1 MVKSLL
7 RWPCLGTSTSIW
19 NNLKVVLQPIKAK
32 VMLLLW
38 CYKSL
43 NIKNYSFPKINLF
56 REEKTIIKFGLS
68 QIWCKNCNLWDLPV
82 SPQKFELF
90 EAKKSFCTLLQKK
103 VKRFSIKKFWFLKPI
118 KMKNF
123 CHPLLSYLERRIAGE
138 RNVAGFCVRCF
149 TWSFLSIIKGYI

>member
-56 REEKTIIKFGLS
+56 REEKTKIKFGFS
-68 QIWCKNCNLWDLPV
+68 QIWCKNLQFMW
-82 SPQKFELF
+82 SSSFATKFWVIWS
-90 EAKKSFCTLLQKK
+90 KKSRFALFNKK
-103 VKRFSIKKFWFLKPI
+103 RWNDFRSKIFDFWSQLRWKI
-118 KMKNF
+118 SAILY
-123 CHPLLSYLERRIAGE
+123 CLIS
-138 RNVAGFCVRCF
+138 NVG
-149 TWSFLSIIKGYI
+149 SQEKGMWPDFVWGALPDHFYP